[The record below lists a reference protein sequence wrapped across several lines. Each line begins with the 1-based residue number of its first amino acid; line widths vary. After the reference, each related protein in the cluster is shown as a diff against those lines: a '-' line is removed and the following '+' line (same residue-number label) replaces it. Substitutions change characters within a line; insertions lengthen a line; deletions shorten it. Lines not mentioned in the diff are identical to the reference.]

1 MAWKDPR
8 GSGSAVVAV
17 ARTTAH
23 RDDAKARTDDASAA
37 ARRGFPRKLLV
48 GGGALVLVAG
58 AVVFAVSQSGED
70 GGTTPLAVAAAADPT
85 SAAPS
90 ASEDPE
96 PTPEEILAGSVPT
109 GKWKMV
115 QTFKYSIQRNGQR
128 SQSWSYDPINADVE
142 VPAGRLHRGRLL
154 GLACAAAAAAPS
166 SSRGTGSGWPSASGA
181 RRSAW
186 PRQACV
192 DTDDGRGACRSA
204 LSAVRRTYHV
214 RDIPAFRG
222 TAVPDGH
229 GHGDPRDP
237 GVVRRLR
244 VKAPLDVVRLYERRV
259 MTPK

>member
-17 ARTTAH
+17 AARTTAH

-58 AVVFAVSQSGED
+58 AVVFAVSSRARTAE
-70 GGTTPLAVAAAADPT
+70 TPLAVAAAADPT

-96 PTPEEILAGSVPT
+96 PTPEEVLAGSVPT

-128 SQSWSYDPINADVE
+128 SQSWSYDPINRTWKFPPAD
-142 VPAGRLHRGRLL
+142 
-154 GLACAAAAAAPS
+154 CTAAACRARLRS
-166 SSRGTGSGWPSASGA
+166 SSGSTFEFTWDGKRWQSGSGA

-186 PRQACV
+186 PRRPASTPETGVEQPI
-192 DTDDGRGACRSA
+192 D
-204 LSAVRRTYHV
+204 AVRRAPDLPLRH
-214 RDIPAFRG
+214 PGLPG
-222 TAVPDGH
+222 TGSGGH
-229 GHGDPRDP
+229 GHGDPRDA
-237 GVVRRLR
+237 GVVRRLQEG
-244 VKAPLDVVRLYERRV
+244 PLDVVRLYERRV

>member
-17 ARTTAH
+17 VRTTAH

-96 PTPEEILAGSVPT
+96 PTPEEVLEGSVPT

-115 QTFKYSIQRNGQR
+115 QTFKYSIQRDGQR
-128 SQSWSYDPINADVE
+128 SQSWSYDPISRTWKFPPADCTATACSGTLRSSSGSTFEFTWDGKQAV
-142 VPAGRLHRGRLL
+142 RGRTPVDRTRGQA
-154 GLACAAAAAAPS
+154 GL
-166 SSRGTGSGWPSASGA
+166 
-181 RRSAW
+181 RR
-186 PRQACV
+186 
-192 DTDDGRGACRSA
+192 
-204 LSAVRRTYHV
+204 
-214 RDIPAFRG
+214 
-222 TAVPDGH
+222 H
-229 GHGDPRDP
+229 GHR
-237 GVVRRLR
+237 
-244 VKAPLDVVRLYERRV
+244 
-259 MTPK
+259 

>member
-17 ARTTAH
+17 AARTTAH

-70 GGTTPLAVAAAADPT
+70 SDTPLAVAAAADPT

-96 PTPEEILAGSVPT
+96 PTPEEVLAGSVPT

-128 SQSWSYDPINADVE
+128 SQSWSYDPINRTWKFPPAD
-142 VPAGRLHRGRLL
+142 
-154 GLACAAAAAAPS
+154 CTAAACTGTLRS
-166 SSRGTGSGWPSASGA
+166 SSGSTFEFTWDGKRLAVGE
-181 RRSAW
+181 RRSTERVAKA
-186 PRQACV
+186 ACV
-192 DTDDGRGACRSA
+192 NTETGVEQPIA
-204 LSAVRRTYHV
+204 LSAVRRTYHY
-214 RDIPAFRG
+214 DIPAFRG
-222 TAVPDGH
+222 TGSRMVTDMVTRVTREWF
-229 GHGDPRDP
+229 GDCSE
-237 GVVRRLR
+237 G
-244 VKAPLDVVRLYERRV
+244 PLDVVRLYERRV

>member
-17 ARTTAH
+17 AARTTAH

-70 GGTTPLAVAAAADPT
+70 SDTPLAVAAAADPT

-96 PTPEEILAGSVPT
+96 PTPEEVLAGSVPT

-128 SQSWSYDPINADVE
+128 SQSWSYDPINRTWKFPPAD
-142 VPAGRLHRGRLL
+142 
-154 GLACAAAAAAPS
+154 CTAAACTGTLRS
-166 SSRGTGSGWPSASGA
+166 SSGSTFEFTWDGKPTGSRGAALDGA
-181 RRSAW
+181 RGQGGL
-186 PRQACV
+186 RQHR
-192 DTDDGRGACRSA
+192 DGRGAADR
-204 LSAVRRTYHV
+204 AVRRAPDLPLRHPGLPWNRV
-214 RDIPAFRG
+214 S
-222 TAVPDGH
+222 DGH
-229 GHGDPRDP
+229 GHGDPRDA
-237 GVVRRLR
+237 GVVRRLQ
-244 VKAPLDVVRLYERRV
+244 
-259 MTPK
+259 